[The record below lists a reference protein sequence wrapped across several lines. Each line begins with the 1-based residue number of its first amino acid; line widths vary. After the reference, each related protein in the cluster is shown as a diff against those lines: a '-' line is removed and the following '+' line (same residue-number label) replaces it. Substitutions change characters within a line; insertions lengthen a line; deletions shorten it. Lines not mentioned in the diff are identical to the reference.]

1 MYCLRALLV
10 LLLLL
15 PRGNL
20 GASQGILRVLT
31 EVQDGMCRL
40 SVDPRKD
47 SGLVLGLVL
56 LNVES

>member
-1 MYCLRALLV
+1 MYCLRVLL

-40 SVDPRKD
+40 SVDPRK
-47 SGLVLGLVL
+47 GLVLGLVL